1 LGRHSSIILTD
12 GQAGCIDEI
21 VKWYDYETR
30 QDFVYSGPAGTGK
43 TSIVP
48 IILDELGLEPD
59 EVTIVAFTGKA
70 ASVLMLKGLDA
81 STIHAAFFEPSLL
94 PLYENGKPVIR
105 NGRVVKRIKFVEKQF
120 IDKKT
125 KLIIIDE
132 WSMVNTDMRDVM
144 YKFGIPVLA
153 MGDADQLEPI
163 FGRSPFADRID
174 YMLTE
179 ITRQA
184 KDNGIIQLATLIREG
199 NDLPVYMNF
208 RNNAWV
214 LSKKFLTRRH
224 LLDTDMILTVKNKT
238 RNVFNSKMRDLH
250 GSKGI
255 LPNVGDRLLCR
266 KNVWSKSLNGIPLIN
281 GTLGRVVNPIRM
293 SECNLKEGIY
303 RIDFQPDYV
312 MDYNYYEAL
321 ECDYDYLKEPCGRKE
336 INMYN
341 QGAKLEYGEAMTVHS
356 SQGSQF
362 NSIMYWDEFMGDREF
377 MRKLRYTAVTRA
389 VEKAYMFI

>member
-1 LGRHSSIILTD
+1 MGRHSSIILTD